1 MDKYEFQIKTEQLEK
16 QLDRKNYETAAKI
29 ADSIDWRKVRNV
41 GLLMEVAEAYEAA
54 DVLRTAMRF

>member
-29 ADSIDWRKVRNV
+29 ADSIDWRGLPDA
-41 GLLMEVAEAYEAA
+41 GLLM
-54 DVLRTAMRF
+54 RC